1 MDDPTKVPDDPMAAL
16 AARALRG
23 DARATEAL
31 CRELQGP
38 LYRLSVRL
46 LQDVEDAREATQ
58 EALILVL
65 THLSTFRGDSR
76 LLTWAYRIALRH
88 ALHTR
93 RDRDRSRSQLAL
105 ELKIRAGLL
114 LTTSEPADG
123 VESAVEQRETSLGC
137 TRAML
142 HCLSM
147 DERATIVLAEILGA
161 DDELGAQLCGVP
173 GVTYRKRLSRARSKL
188 RPILEGLCGLADE
201 ANPCSCERQSRAK
214 ALVGQKKRA
223 LPLVAEGEVV
233 AAAERLGE
241 VRRLGAVLA
250 GPGAIVPP
258 EDLWKQVKARL
269 APVLGA

>member
-1 MDDPTKVPDDPMAAL
+1 MDDPIKVLDDPMAAL
-16 AARALRG
+16 AAQALRG
-23 DARATEAL
+23 DTRATESL

-38 LYRLSVRL
+38 LYRLAVRL

-65 THLSTFRGDSR
+65 THLSMFRGDSR
-76 LLTWAYRIALRH
+76 LLTWAYRITLRH
-88 ALHTR
+88 VLHTR
-93 RDRDRSRSQLAL
+93 RDRERSRSRLAL
-105 ELKIRAGLL
+105 EWKIRAGLL
-114 LTTSEPADG
+114 LTAGELAE
-123 VESAVEQRETSLGC
+123 VERAAEHRETSLGC

-147 DERATIVLAEILGA
+147 DERATIILAEILGA

-173 GVTYRKRLSRARSKL
+173 EVTYRKRLSRARAKL
-188 RPILEGLCGLADE
+188 RPILEGLCGLVDE
-201 ANPCSCERQSRAK
+201 MNPCSCERQRRAK

-223 LPLVAEGEVV
+223 LPLVREGEVV
-233 AAAERLGE
+233 AVAERLGE

-250 GPGAIVPP
+250 GPGVIMPP
-258 EDLWKQVKARL
+258 EELWKQVKARL